1 MRTLNRKALNTA
13 LPFSSRLVTARH
25 PALAGFTSLRESRC
39 AVLTGPGLATWA
51 TGAAKLLGPIL
62 FSLALLA
69 ATPVRAQELTGLEIM
84 EQAEDF
90 QRRTSDS
97 AFNRMQL
104 STCRFGIKDNRI
116 TCAERPRVKSI
127 ESVGKN
133 YGADLKDTKSIA
145 IVLEPAAERG
155 IGMLTYAYDD
165 TDRDNETW
173 LYLSALGRV
182 KRIASGSSEDDT
194 EPASVFGSEF
204 TTEDTDTGK
213 LEEYAINILEETT
226 EGGRE
231 VWKIEM
237 IPNEERARKSRYSR
251 TVNYIDKERFVAL
264 RVEMYDQ
271 YDKEIKRL
279 LASRVEL
286 INGAWMARSLTM
298 MNLVTNRLS
307 NMAILE
313 VNNGIEVD
321 DEFLTQR
328 TLTDVAFRESHLEQL
343 RAQVD

>member
-1 MRTLNRKALNTA
+1 MRNRNQSK
-13 LPFSSRLVTARH
+13 LVA
-25 PALAGFTSLRESRC
+25 S
-39 AVLTGPGLATWA
+39 
-51 TGAAKLLGPIL
+51 I
-62 FSLALLA
+62 ALLCLSFGSS
-69 ATPVRAQELTGLEIM
+69 AQELSGREIM
-84 EQAEDF
+84 ERVEDY
-90 QRRTSDS
+90 QRATTDS

-116 TCAERPRVKSI
+116 TCAERPRVKAI

-133 YGADLKDTKSIA
+133 FGLDMKDTKSIA
-145 IVLEPAAERG
+145 IVQEPAAERG
-155 IGMLTYAYDD
+155 IGMLSYAYDD
-165 TDRDNETW
+165 PQRDNETW

-182 KRIASGSSEDDT
+182 KRIASGSSDDDT

-204 TTEDTDTGK
+204 TTEDQDTGK
-213 LEEYAINILEETT
+213 LEEYEINLLEETT
-226 EGGRE
+226 EADRP

-251 TVNYIDKERFVAL
+251 TVNYVDKERYVPIK
-264 RVEMYDQ
+264 VEMYDQ
-271 YDKEIKRL
+271 YDREVKRL
-279 LASRVEL
+279 LASRVEEV
-286 INGAWMARSLTM
+286 NGVWMARSLTM

-313 VNNGIEVD
+313 IHLGIEVD

-328 TLTDVAFRESHLEQL
+328 TLTDVAFRETELEQL